1 MAGHSKWS
9 NIKARKGAQDKKR
22 AKIFARV
29 IKEITIAIKENGNN
43 GDPETNPALRNAIQ
57 NARGANLPKDNIE
70 RAIKRASGA
79 DSENYKHLNFEGYG
93 PHGIAMFVECT
104 TDNSNRTVANIRAI
118 FNKYGG
124 SLGTN
129 GSLEFLFDRTGV
141 FTIQKEELKID
152 WEELQLILIE
162 HGAESFEEEEEV
174 YLIYSDY
181 KSFGNVSDKL
191 LELNIETQN
200 AAVEPIP
207 NHTEVLPLEQAM
219 TIINMIEAFEDD
231 DDVQNVYHNLE
242 LTDELSEELSKM

>member
-22 AKIFARV
+22 AKIFSRV
-29 IKEITIAIKENGNN
+29 IQEITIAIKENGNN

-70 RAIKRASGA
+70 RAIKRATGA
-79 DSENYKHLNFEGYG
+79 DSENYKHINFEGYG

-104 TDNSNRTVANIRAI
+104 TDNTNRTVANVRAI

-129 GSLEFLFDRTGV
+129 GSLEFLFDRFGV
-141 FTIQKEELKID
+141 FSIEKEKLDTD
-152 WEELQLILIE
+152 WEELQLNLIE
-162 HGAESFEEEEEV
+162 HGAESFEEGDEV

-181 KSFGNVSDKL
+181 KSFGTVSDKL
-191 LELNIETQN
+191 LELDIETQS
-200 AAVEPIP
+200 AAVELIP
-207 NHTEVLPLEQAM
+207 NHTEELPLDQAL

-231 DDVQNVYHNLE
+231 DDVQNVYHSLE
-242 LTDELSEELSKM
+242 LTDELSEELAKM

>member
-22 AKIFARV
+22 AKIFSRV

-43 GDPETNPALRNAIQ
+43 GDPETNPTLRNAIQ

-70 RAIKRASGA
+70 RAIKRATGA
-79 DSENYKHLNFEGYG
+79 DAENYKHINLEGYG
-93 PHGIAMFVECT
+93 PHGIAMYVECT
-104 TDNSNRTVANIRAI
+104 SDNSNRTVANVRAI

-129 GSLEFLFDRTGV
+129 GSLELLFDRFGV
-141 FTIQKEELKID
+141 FTIEKEELKID
-152 WEELQLILIE
+152 WDELQFKLIE
-162 HGAESFEEEEEV
+162 HGAESFEEEDDV

-181 KSFGNVSDKL
+181 KSFGNVSEKL
-191 LELNIETQN
+191 YKLDIKIQS
-200 AAVEPIP
+200 AAVELIP

-219 TIINMIEAFEDD
+219 TIVTMIEAFEDD
-231 DDVQNVYHNLE
+231 DDVQNVYHSLE

>member
-22 AKIFARV
+22 AKIFSRV

-43 GDPETNPALRNAIQ
+43 GDTETNPALRNAIQ

-70 RAIKRASGA
+70 RAIKRASGS
-79 DSENYKHLNFEGYG
+79 DSENYKHINLEGYG
-93 PHGIAMFVECT
+93 PHGIAIFVECT
-104 TDNSNRTVANIRAI
+104 SDNSNRTVANVRAT

-129 GSLEFLFDRTGV
+129 GSLEFLFDRFGV
-141 FTIQKEELKID
+141 FTIEKEELKID
-152 WEELQLILIE
+152 WDELQLILIE
-162 HGAESFEEEEEV
+162 YGAESFEEEDEV

-181 KSFGNVSDKL
+181 KSFGNVSEKIYE
-191 LELNIETQN
+191 LEIKTQN
-200 AAVEPIP
+200 AAIELIP
-207 NHTEVLPLEQAM
+207 NHTETLPLEQAM

-231 DDVQNVYHNLE
+231 DDVQNVYHSLE
-242 LTDELSEELSKM
+242 LTDELSEELGKM

>member
-1 MAGHSKWS
+1 MAGHSKRS

-22 AKIFARV
+22 AKIFARI
-29 IKEITIAIKENGNN
+29 IKEITISIKENGNN

-57 NARGANLPKDNIE
+57 NARGANMPKDNIA

-79 DSENYKHLNFEGYG
+79 DSESYKHISLEGYG
-93 PHGIAMFVECT
+93 PHGIALFVECT
-104 TDNSNRTVANIRAI
+104 TDNTNRTVANVRAI

-129 GSLEFLFDRTGV
+129 GSLEFLFDRFGV
-141 FTIQKEELKID
+141 FTIEKEKMKMD
-152 WEELQLILIE
+152 WDELQLILIE

-181 KSFGNVSDKL
+181 KSFGNVSEKL
-191 LELNIETQN
+191 YEMNIETQS
-200 AAVEPIP
+200 AAVELIP
-207 NHTEVLPLEQAM
+207 NHTEVLPLKQAM
-219 TIINMIEAFEDD
+219 TIVNMIEAFEDD

-242 LTDELSEELSKM
+242 LTDELSEELEKM

>member
-29 IKEITIAIKENGNN
+29 IKEITIAVKENGNN

-57 NARGANLPKDNIE
+57 NARGANMPKDNIE
-70 RAIKRASGA
+70 RAIKRATGA
-79 DSENYKHLNFEGYG
+79 DSENYKHITFEGYG
-93 PHGIAMFVECT
+93 PHGIAIFVECT
-104 TDNSNRTVANIRAI
+104 TDNSNRTVANVRAI
-118 FNKYGG
+118 FNKFGG

-129 GSLEFLFDRTGV
+129 GSLEFLFDRFGV
-141 FTIQKEELKID
+141 FSIEKENLKMD

-162 HGAESFEEEEEV
+162 HGAVSFEEEDM

-181 KSFGNVSDKL
+181 KSFGNVAEKL
-191 LELNIETQN
+191 RELTIETQN
-200 AAVEPIP
+200 AAVELIP
-207 NHTEVLPLEQAM
+207 NHTEELPLEQAM
-219 TIINMIEAFEDD
+219 TIVNMIETFEDD

-242 LTDELSEELSKM
+242 LTEELSEELEKM